1 MRPTLLALIALP
13 WTALPLAA
21 QHGTLPHWEY
31 EGTHGPANWGTL
43 DTAYRTCVVGKQQS
57 PIDIR
62 HVKGA
67 GLPAITFS
75 YQPSPLKVID
85 NGHTILVTYAPGSF
99 ITIGDQR
106 YELQQFHFH
115 HPAEE
120 RVFGKSYPMVAH
132 LVHKNAAGQLAVVA
146 VLLNEGSANMLVEK
160 VWRYLPDEQ
169 GKEVTPPPERVSVN
183 AIDLLPAM
191 RGYFTFSGSLTTPPC
206 SEGVTWFVLKEPTQV
221 SSEEVATF
229 VKKYPHNA
237 RPLQP
242 VNGRVIR
249 ETP

>member
-1 MRPTLLALIALP
+1 MRAAVLVSVALISSAVP
-13 WTALPLAA
+13 ASA
-21 QHGTLPHWEY
+21 QHGATPHWEY
-31 EGTHGPANWGTL
+31 EGTHGPEYWGTL

-62 HVKGA
+62 HVQA
-67 GLPAITFS
+67 APLPAITFS
-75 YQPSPLKVID
+75 YQPSPLRLID
-85 NGHTILVTYAPGSF
+85 NGHTIQVIYAPGSF
-99 ITIGDQR
+99 ISIGDAK

-132 LVHKNAAGQLAVVA
+132 LVHKNVAGKLAVVA
-146 VLLNEGSANMLVEK
+146 VLLSEGAANGLVDK
-160 VWRYLPDEQ
+160 LWQHLPDERDT
-169 GKEVTPPPERVSVN
+169 VVAPEGVSVDAN
-183 AIDLLPAM
+183 ELLPAM

-221 SSEEVATF
+221 SRDEVATF
-229 VKKYPHNA
+229 AQKYPHNA

-242 VNGRVIR
+242 RNGRAIQ

>member
-1 MRPTLLALIALP
+1 
-13 WTALPLAA
+13 
-21 QHGTLPHWEY
+21 
-31 EGTHGPANWGTL
+31 
-43 DTAYRTCVVGKQQS
+43 
-57 PIDIR
+57 
-62 HVKGA
+62 
-67 GLPAITFS
+67 
-75 YQPSPLKVID
+75 
-85 NGHTILVTYAPGSF
+85 VTYAPGSF
-99 ITIGDQR
+99 ITVGDQQ

-120 RVFGKSYPMVAH
+120 RVLGKSYPMVAH

-169 GKEVTPPPERVSVN
+169 GKEVSPERVSVN

-191 RGYFTFSGSLTTPPC
+191 RGYYTFSGSLTTPPC